1 MPIFQQPSAA
11 MPPMPGGLY
20 GGPEY
25 PQGGGELRKVAE
37 IALNYEINESYV
49 VKKHTNGH
57 CLKIPRGISK

>member
-1 MPIFQQPSAA
+1 MDSQDCPGFESRPEMPIFQQPSAA

-37 IALNYEINESYV
+37 IALN
-49 VKKHTNGH
+49 
-57 CLKIPRGISK
+57 

>member
-1 MPIFQQPSAA
+1 MSLIFNANLFLSMESQDCSGFNSQPEMPIFQQPSAA

-37 IALNYEINESYV
+37 IGLN
-49 VKKHTNGH
+49 
-57 CLKIPRGISK
+57 